1 MTSTLHDGHHVPPAD
16 MTQHVDGTVDN
27 ESVPATA
34 RLEAT
39 LESLLQS
46 LLEIGICASDVQ
58 PSAVES
64 APDGVASGFPGGL
77 VGRKVSQTLDHL
89 ADLYANKDSV
99 ADINIPLDVINYVDQ
114 GKNPHTYTREMIE
127 RVAGENMYTNGI
139 LSAVADYRDILN
151 SQLAE
156 AFPELAPMVKDAS
169 VSAANGDGQDQAELD
184 VKMEH

>member
-1 MTSTLHDGHHVPPAD
+1 MTSTLEGQHGPPPTD
-16 MTQHVDGTVDN
+16 TSHSNHLMMPN
-27 ESVPATA
+27 ESLPATA
-34 RLEAT
+34 QLEAT
-39 LESLLQS
+39 LEGLLQS

-58 PSAVES
+58 PSAVET

-77 VGRKVSQTLDHL
+77 VGRKISQTLDHL
-89 ADLYANKDSV
+89 ASLYGNKDSV

-139 LSAVADYRDILN
+139 LSAVSEYHDILT
-151 SQLAE
+151 SQMSE
-156 AFPELAPMVKDAS
+156 AFPELASMVKNS
-169 VSAANGDGQDQAELD
+169 STSQVNGDEHNHAD